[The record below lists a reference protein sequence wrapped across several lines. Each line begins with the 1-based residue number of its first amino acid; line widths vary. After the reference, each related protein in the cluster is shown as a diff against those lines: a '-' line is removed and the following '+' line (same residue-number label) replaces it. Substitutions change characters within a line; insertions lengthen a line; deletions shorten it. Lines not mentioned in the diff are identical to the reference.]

1 MTLLIVETTYDPPL
15 NDERRREDQERLD
28 PCLELRGVDWVRS
41 YESAD
46 RRRKVCLFR
55 APDAD
60 ALREAL
66 HGAGIGFDRVWVA
79 ELREPDPGDPTGARV
94 LVTR

>member
-1 MTLLIVETTYDPPL
+1 MTLLIVETTYEPPL
-15 NDERRREDQERLD
+15 TDERRQTDQERLD
-28 PCLELRGVDWVRS
+28 PCLELRGVEWVRS

-60 ALREAL
+60 ALREAM
-66 HGAGIGFDRVWVA
+66 HGAGIRYDRIWIA
-79 ELREPDPGDPTGARV
+79 DQRAPDPSDPSGRRV
-94 LVTR
+94 VVTK